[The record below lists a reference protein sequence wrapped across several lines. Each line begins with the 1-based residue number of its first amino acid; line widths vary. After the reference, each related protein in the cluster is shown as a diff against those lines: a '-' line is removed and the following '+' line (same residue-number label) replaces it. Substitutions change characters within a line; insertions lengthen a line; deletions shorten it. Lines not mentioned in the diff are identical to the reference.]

1 MLYKFS
7 VSVVSSEGESE
18 KSLYLTAASSPPPD
32 TPVAIY
38 KNSLLSDKTTLSLYW
53 DRVANADISTTG
65 YRLEMAIAGIEE
77 FKIVYDGTN
86 NAQQFAYNVTSLET
100 NGRY

>member
-1 MLYKFS
+1 
-7 VSVVSSEGESE
+7 
-18 KSLYLTAASSPPPD
+18 
-32 TPVAIY
+32 
-38 KNSLLSDKTTLSLYW
+38 LYW